1 MTELTTH
8 GDHASPGDHGNGH
21 GSAPAR
27 LGYSPVADIPHRPR
41 ATDTDPKA
49 ARRAERQVAT
59 MFLLSMLF
67 VVLFVVAYF
76 AIDPNAIA
84 YIPVFGEV
92 GASNVAL
99 GLTMGMAIL
108 LIGTAAIQWAKKL
121 MPDVEVVQQRHGMAS
136 PKRAT
141 AEAEANYERGKEESG
156 FARFRLIRRTLI
168 GAMLLFPLPL
178 VVMLRDLWTPA
189 PGTEGKSPADLLST
203 TIWTAGMRIIS
214 DGTYQGEGDEGEEV
228 DSGGEEA
235 GTVVAG
241 AGSVIDRPIRPE
253 DLPVGGLIAAIP
265 MNLPEVEHVEGSLNA
280 RGKAAIILV
289 RMEPDEIRSQQGEGW
304 DYQGIL
310 AYSKICTHVGCPIAL
325 YEQRTHHLLCPCHQ
339 STFDLADSGNV
350 VFGPAARRMPQLP
363 IGVDEEGY
371 LVAMSDFQEPIGPSF
386 WERG

>member
-1 MTELTTH
+1 MTDITSRQDTTPH
-8 GDHASPGDHGNGH
+8 GGSNGH

-27 LGYSPVADIPHRPR
+27 LGYSPVADIPHKPR

-67 VVLFVVAYF
+67 VVLFVVAYV
-76 AIDPNAIA
+76 AIDPTAVV
-84 YIPVFGEV
+84 YIPVMGTV

-99 GLTMGMAIL
+99 GFTLGMAIL
-108 LIGTAAIQWAKKL
+108 LVGTGAIQWAKKL
-121 MPDVEVVQQRHGMAS
+121 MPDVEVVQERHDMNS

-168 GAMLLFPLPL
+168 GALVLFPIPL
-178 VVMLRDLWTPA
+178 VVLLRDLWTPNEF
-189 PGTEGKSPADLLST
+189 TKGKSPADLLST
-203 TIWTAGMRIIS
+203 TLWTKGMRIIS
-214 DGTYQGEGDEGEEV
+214 DGTYQGESGGE
-228 DSGGEEA
+228 DSGGEMAGDVEA
-235 GTVVAG
+235 PANSVAF
-241 AGSVIDRPIRPE
+241 RPIRPE

-265 MNLPEVEHVEGSLNA
+265 AALPEVEEIEGSFNA

-289 RMEPDEIRSQQGEGW
+289 RMEPDEIRSQQGEAW

-363 IGVDEEGY
+363 IGVDEEGF